1 MDEAGVRA
9 LLARVADDP
18 APPSRVE
25 IAAARQRGRRRIRRH
40 RAALAAAPLAAAAAV
55 ALVLSGVIPASL
67 GHGRGSRQPGPPAP
81 RSRFNP
87 VVPYAA
93 FGWLPTG
100 FTTAAGT
107 GMGGTDQTSTL
118 SATLT
123 VGDRA
128 TGRMLTLTVNAAGAC
143 RLTSPQRDRELVQ
156 HGRRASFVTVTY
168 PHGLTC
174 RDGTGDTNRIPLPA
188 AAPKVRGDT
197 AFYPLGGGLA
207 WEYARDSWA
216 LLWPGTTI
224 VGTNPQRAYQAAAGW
239 ENGPARQSFP
249 ATAESE
255 ATRELIAK
263 VAGSVRYDSRAPIV
277 FPFQLAAL
285 PAGWAV
291 SGVMYGVAYGF
302 RVGTVNLAAGP
313 TSSPAALNVQV
324 QEATEQKHCSGPP
337 SGAQVVS
344 VHGAPAYLQKVNRP
358 RDQLQEIYA
367 CHADGLGFTIRL
379 VPTLPGSDRPVP
391 GLASL
396 GGVLGVARRM
406 RLLGPDRD
414 AWTAHP
420 VR

>member
-18 APPSRVE
+18 APSSLVDV
-25 IAAARQRGRRRIRRH
+25 AAARQRGRRRMRRH
-40 RAALAAAPLAAAAAV
+40 RAARAAAPLAAAAAV

-67 GHGRGSRQPGPPAP
+67 GHGRDSRQPGPPAP

-93 FGWLPTG
+93 FGWLPAG

-128 TGRMLTLTVNAAGAC
+128 TGRMLTLTVYAAGAC
-143 RLTSPQRDRELVQ
+143 RSTGLLRDRMPVQ
-156 HGRRASFVTVTY
+156 HGRRTRFVTLTFK
-168 PHGLTC
+168 HGLSC
-174 RDGTGDTNRIPLPA
+174 RDGIGNTDEIPLPVPA
-188 AAPKVRGDT
+188 AKVRGGT
-197 AFYPLGGGLA
+197 AFYLLGGGLA

-216 LLWPGTTI
+216 FLAPGTTV
-224 VGTNPQRAYQAAAGW
+224 VGMTPVRAFQAAEGW
-239 ENGPARQSFP
+239 DDAPARQAFP
-249 ATAESE
+249 TTTESGATM
-255 ATRELIAK
+255 ELIAK
-263 VAGSVRYDSRAPIV
+263 VAGSVRYGARAPIV

-291 SGVMYGVAYGF
+291 SGVTYGVAYGL

-313 TSSPAALNVQV
+313 ASFPAALNVQV
-324 QEATEQKHCSGPP
+324 QEATEQKHCTGPP
-337 SGAQVVS
+337 AGAQVVS
-344 VHGAPAYLQKVNRP
+344 VHGSAAYLYANPP
-358 RDQLQEIYA
+358 RADPEEIYA
-367 CHADGLGFTIRL
+367 CHVAGLGFTIQLTR
-379 VPTLPGSDRPVP
+379 TLPGSHRPVP

-396 GGVLGVARRM
+396 GGVLGVARGM

-414 AWTAHP
+414 AWTPHP

>member
-18 APPSRVE
+18 APPSRVD

-55 ALVLSGVIPASL
+55 AVVLSGVIPASL

-93 FGWLPTG
+93 FGWLPAG
-100 FTTAAGT
+100 FTTPAGT

-128 TGRMLTLTVNAAGAC
+128 TGRMLTLIVSAAGAC
-143 RLTSPQRDRELVQ
+143 RLTGPQRDQVLVK
-156 HGRRASFVTVTY
+156 HGLRARFVTVTY
-168 PHGLTC
+168 PHGLIC
-174 RDGTGDTNRIPLPA
+174 RDGIGNTDKIPLPEV
-188 AAPKVRGDT
+188 APAVRGGT
-197 AFYPLGGGLA
+197 AFYLIGGGLA

-216 LLWPGTTI
+216 QLAPGTTI
-224 VGTNPQRAYQAAAGW
+224 VGMTPQRAHQAAAGW
-239 ENGPARQSFP
+239 ESAPASQGFP
-249 ATAESE
+249 ATVQSA
-255 ATRELIAK
+255 ATRALLHKIA
-263 VAGSVRYDSRAPIV
+263 GWVRYGARAPIV

-285 PAGWAV
+285 PTGWAV
-291 SGVMYGVAYGF
+291 SSVTYGVAYGL

-313 TSSPAALNVQV
+313 TSFPAALNVQV

-337 SGAQVVS
+337 AGAQVVS
-344 VHGAPAYLQKVNRP
+344 VHGAPAYLYANPP
-358 RDQLQEIYA
+358 RHQPQEIYA
-367 CHADGLGFTIRL
+367 CHVAGLGFTIQLDR
-379 VPTLPGSDRPVP
+379 TLAGSHRPVP

-396 GGVLGVARRM
+396 GGVLRVARGM

-420 VR
+420 VH

>member
-18 APPSRVE
+18 APPSRVD

-40 RAALAAAPLAAAAAV
+40 RAALTATPLAAAAAV

-67 GHGRGSRQPGPPAP
+67 GHGRVSRLPGPPVP
-81 RSRFNP
+81 SSRFNP

-93 FGWLPTG
+93 FGWLPAG

-107 GMGGTDQTSTL
+107 GLGGTDQSSTL
-118 SATLT
+118 RATLT

-128 TGRMLTLTVNAAGAC
+128 TGRMLTLSVSAAGAC
-143 RLTSPQRDRELVQ
+143 RRIGPLRHQMPVQ
-156 HGRRASFVTVTY
+156 HGRRTGFVTMTF
-168 PHGLTC
+168 PHGLSC
-174 RDGTGDTNRIPLPA
+174 RDGMGGTDKIPLPA
-188 AAPKVRGDT
+188 PAPKVRGGT
-197 AFYPLGGGLA
+197 AFYLLGGGLA
-207 WEYARDSWA
+207 WKYARDSWA
-216 LLWPGTTI
+216 FLSPGTTI
-224 VGTNPQRAYQAAAGW
+224 VGMTAQRTYQAAAGW
-239 ENGPARQSFP
+239 ENGANIGIFP
-249 ATAESE
+249 TTVESGATV
-255 ATRELIAK
+255 ELIAR
-263 VAGSVRYDSRAPIV
+263 VAASVRYGSRAPIV

-291 SGVMYGVAYGF
+291 SSVTYGVAYGF

-313 TSSPAALNVQV
+313 ASSPAALNVQV
-324 QEATEQKHCSGPP
+324 QEATEQKHCSGQG

-344 VHGAPAYLQKVNRP
+344 VPGGVAYLYPNLP
-358 RDQLQEIYA
+358 RHPSQEIFA
-367 CHADGLGFTIRL
+367 CRVAGLAFDIRL
-379 VPTLPGSDRPVP
+379 TPTLPGSHRTVP

-396 GGVLGVARRM
+396 GGVLGVARGM

>member
-18 APPSRVE
+18 APPSRVD

-55 ALVLSGVIPASL
+55 ALVVSGVIPASL
-67 GHGRGSRQPGPPAP
+67 GHGRGSRQPGPTVPA
-81 RSRFNP
+81 SRFNP
-87 VVPYAA
+87 VLPYAA
-93 FGWLPTG
+93 FGWLPAG

-128 TGRMLTLTVNAAGAC
+128 TGRLLTLTVHAAGAC
-143 RLTSPQRDRELVQ
+143 RRTGPLRERMLAQ
-156 HGRRASFVTVTY
+156 HGRRTSFVKLTF
-168 PHGLTC
+168 PHGLSC
-174 RDGTGDTNRIPLPA
+174 RDGIGNTNKIPLPA
-188 AAPKVRGDT
+188 PAPEVRGGT
-197 AFYPLGGGLA
+197 AFYLLGGGLA
-207 WEYARDSWA
+207 WEYAPDSWA
-216 LLWPGTTI
+216 QLAPGTMI
-224 VGTNPQRAYQAAAGW
+224 VGMTALRTYQAAAGW
-239 ENGPARQSFP
+239 ENGAIIGDFP
-249 ATAESE
+249 TTVESE
-255 ATRELIAK
+255 ATVQLIAK
-263 VAGSVRYDSRAPIV
+263 VAASVRYGSRAPIV

-291 SGVMYGVAYGF
+291 SGVTYGVAYGL
-302 RVGTVNLAAGP
+302 RVGTVNLSAGP
-313 TSSPAALNVQV
+313 ASFPAALNVQV

-337 SGAQVVS
+337 AGAQVVS
-344 VHGAPAYLQKVNRP
+344 VHGAPAYLYANPP
-358 RDQLQEIYA
+358 RHQPQEIYA
-367 CHADGLGFTIRL
+367 CHVAGLGFTIQLDR
-379 VPTLPGSDRPVP
+379 TLAGSDRPVP

-396 GGVLGVARRM
+396 GGVLRVARGM

>member
-9 LLARVADDP
+9 LLARVSDDP
-18 APPSRVE
+18 APPSRVD

-55 ALVLSGVIPASL
+55 AVVLSGVIPASL
-67 GHGRGSRQPGPPAP
+67 GHGRGSRQTGPPAP
-81 RSRFNP
+81 SSRFNP

-93 FGWLPTG
+93 FGWLPAG

-128 TGRMLTLTVNAAGAC
+128 TGRLLTLTANAAGAC
-143 RLTSPQRDRELVQ
+143 RLTGPQRDQMLVK
-156 HGRRASFVTVTY
+156 HRRRASFVTVTY
-168 PHGLTC
+168 PHGLSC
-174 RDGTGDTNRIPLPA
+174 RDGMGNTDKIPLPVPA
-188 AAPKVRGDT
+188 AKVRGGT
-197 AFYPLGGGLA
+197 AFYLLGGGLA

-216 LLWPGTTI
+216 LLAPGTSL
-224 VGTNPQRAYQAAAGW
+224 VGMSALRAYQAAEGW
-239 ENGPARQSFP
+239 EAGPARQAFP
-249 ATAESE
+249 TTTESGATVQ
-255 ATRELIAK
+255 LIAK
-263 VAGSVRYDSRAPIV
+263 VAGSVRYGSRAPIV

-285 PAGWAV
+285 PAGWTV
-291 SGVMYGVAYGF
+291 SSVTYGVAYGF

-324 QEATEQKHCSGPP
+324 QEATEQRHCSGQG

-344 VHGAPAYLQKVNRP
+344 VHGAAAYLYPNLP
-358 RDQLQEIYA
+358 RHPLQEIFA
-367 CHADGLGFTIRL
+367 CRIAGLAFDIRL

-391 GLASL
+391 GVASL
-396 GGVLGVARRM
+396 GGVLGVARDM